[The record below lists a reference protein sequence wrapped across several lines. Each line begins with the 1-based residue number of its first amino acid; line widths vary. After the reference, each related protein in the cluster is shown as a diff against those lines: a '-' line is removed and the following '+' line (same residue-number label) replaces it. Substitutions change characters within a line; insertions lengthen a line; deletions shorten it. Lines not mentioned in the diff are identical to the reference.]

1 MVNRILSLLLLVLL
15 LPVFFLIAL
24 FIYFEDGFPIFFQ
37 QKRVGA
43 KYSFFQIFKFR
54 SMKKNTPNVA
64 THLLENPS
72 QYVLKSG
79 GLLRK
84 LSLDELPNIIN
95 IVKGD
100 MVFVGPRPALYNQ
113 DDLMALRVKAG
124 VDQLVPGITGWAQVN
139 GRDEISLE
147 EKVGFE
153 KEYLERK
160 SFWFDLKIMV
170 LTFTKVLKSHSSRQH
185 LHRITPH
192 KGELT

>member
-170 LTFTKVLKSHSSRQH
+170 LTFTKVLKSQGVKH
-185 LHRITPH
+185 
-192 KGELT
+192 

>member
-1 MVNRILSLLLLVLL
+1 MINRILSLFLLVVL
-15 LPVFFLIAL
+15 LPVFFILGL
-24 FIYFEDGFPIFFQ
+24 FIVYEDGFPVFFK
-37 QKRVGA
+37 QKRVGIH
-43 KYSFFQIFKFR
+43 YTFFQIYKFR

-72 QYVLKSG
+72 QYVLKIG

-84 LSLDELPNIIN
+84 LSLDELPNLIN
-95 IVKGD
+95 IVKGE

-147 EKVGFE
+147 EKVGYE
-153 KEYLERK
+153 TAYLERK
-160 SFWFDLKIMV
+160 SFWFDLKIIA
-170 LTFTKVLKSHSSRQH
+170 LTFTKVLKSQGVKH
-185 LHRITPH
+185 
-192 KGELT
+192 